1 MDHASEIYLP
11 DCFKLTVNW
20 KVMTTSELVDMKSPS
35 TFTASSYF
43 PSQVVQVS
51 FLVLELR

>member
-1 MDHASEIYLP
+1 MDNASEIYLP

-20 KVMTTSELVDMKSPS
+20 KVMTTSKLFDMKSSS